1 VSGGFKII
9 SRYDEALDAL
19 AMGEEGIA
27 RYRESADFSAVR
39 IREGMTPTIFHC
51 RRLRVSEMQA
61 VRSCTSDAAAYTAA
75 FARGVEKVEAL
86 RILDEGD
93 DKKRREWV
101 RPDATRPLSMSELDE
116 VFSAGDVF
124 EVGSAIMGRSILGK
138 GRPAAWPLPATS
150 HIAVQGLVHR
160 LAAQTREADAAS
172 ARTKSEL
179 AAPPLEQETTDGN
192 G

>member
-1 VSGGFKII
+1 MSGFKIVC
-9 SRYDEALDAL
+9 RYDEALDAL

-27 RYRESADFSAVR
+27 RYRESADFSAVK

-86 RILDEGD
+86 RILDED
-93 DKKRREWV
+93 DDRKRREWV
-101 RPDATRPLSMSELDE
+101 RPDPSRPLSMSEIDE

-160 LAAQTREADAAS
+160 LAAQTREQDAS
-172 ARTKSEL
+172 SVHHKSEP
-179 AAPPLEQETTDGN
+179 AAPPPGQESADTSG
-192 G
+192 